1 MSRLSR
7 WVDVHPWS
15 AALILIVCI
24 TGPGYWRIEQAI
36 DKAHDAAEAVEV
48 ETVRS
53 TAEAC
58 NSRRDTIIVLRGLV
72 QLRSETGGGGVD
84 LTGVEGFADLSP
96 DLQFYLTNLE
106 ALLNASPP
114 PNEGFV
120 DRALERLPVP
130 DCT

>member
-1 MSRLSR
+1 VVRGADPDRRHHGSGLL
-7 WVDVHPWS
+7 
-15 AALILIVCI
+15 A
-24 TGPGYWRIEQAI
+24 AI
-36 DKAHDAAEAVEV
+36 DKAHDAAEAVEA
-48 ETVRS
+48 ETERS
-53 TAEAC
+53 TTEAC

-84 LTGVEGFADLSP
+84 LTGVEGFDDLSLE
-96 DLQFYLTNLE
+96 LQIYLSNLE
-106 ALLNASPP
+106 AMLNASPP